1 MIKRIMVYV
10 LLNVLTFIHFG
21 LIAQNITM
29 AEPFSNEGPAYVD
42 LHRKQA
48 EVLKPLVI
56 VGGLVPEYDMMYQ
69 NRTTENFRSE
79 YVESS
84 YIAGGTR
91 IEFKK
96 SSELLS
102 DLGSYGNASTV
113 DAVSEPESSVMM
125 RGPGGNPGGV
135 VDDPIGS
142 EHVLL
147 LFVLLY
153 GVYIY
158 RKRKKRLNATSA

>member
-21 LIAQNITM
+21 LIAQNVTM
-29 AEPFSNEGPAYVD
+29 AEPFSNEGPVHVD
-42 LHRKQA
+42 LRIKEPEQSSA
-48 EVLKPLVI
+48 ISIIGGSVLTEEN
-56 VGGLVPEYDMMYQ
+56 GY
-69 NRTTENFRSE
+69 NRRT
-79 YVESS
+79 VETMLSQHTVS
-84 YIAGGTR
+84 LGIAGGTR

-147 LFVLLY
+147 LFVLIY
-153 GVYIY
+153 GLYIY
-158 RKRKKRLNATSA
+158 RKRQKRLNSTSA

>member
-1 MIKRIMVYV
+1 MVYV
-10 LLNVLTFIHFG
+10 LLNVLTFIH
-21 LIAQNITM
+21 IALLGQNITM

-42 LHRKQA
+42 LRMKQA
-48 EVLKPLVI
+48 EVLKSLVI
-56 VGGLVPEYDMMYQ
+56 VGGAVPECDLMYQ

-79 YVESS
+79 DGVSS
-84 YIAGGTR
+84 YMGGGAT
-91 IEFKK
+91 IQFQN
-96 SSELLS
+96 SSALFAELGAFYNELAT
-102 DLGSYGNASTV
+102 NEI
-113 DAVSEPESSVMM
+113 SEPESSVMM

-153 GVYIY
+153 GFYIY
-158 RKRKKRLNATSA
+158 RKRKKLLNATSA

>member
-1 MIKRIMVYV
+1 MAYV

-29 AEPFSNEGPAYVD
+29 AEPFSNEGPTYVD

-56 VGGLVPEYDMMYQ
+56 VGGAVPECDLMYQ
-69 NRTTENFRSE
+69 NSTTENFLSE

-113 DAVSEPESSVMM
+113 DALAEPESSVMM

-153 GVYIY
+153 GFYIY